1 MKSILE
7 IKKANAKKRNIASRE
22 NSLQKYEEKQAEIR
36 KLLKQ
41 IEVGLEKHDRKA
53 SGQGGHHWGHV
64 GDLNQIVGELVD
76 IRDRLHNKGEYARV
90 DNF

>member
-1 MKSILE
+1 MKTVKASSLKE
-7 IKKANAKKRNIASRE
+7 YEAEQVRIK
-22 NSLQKYEEKQAEIR
+22 

-64 GDLNQIVGELVD
+64 GDLGHVASDLEEL
-76 IRDRLHNKGEYARV
+76 RDFLMGIGEYAK
-90 DNF
+90 